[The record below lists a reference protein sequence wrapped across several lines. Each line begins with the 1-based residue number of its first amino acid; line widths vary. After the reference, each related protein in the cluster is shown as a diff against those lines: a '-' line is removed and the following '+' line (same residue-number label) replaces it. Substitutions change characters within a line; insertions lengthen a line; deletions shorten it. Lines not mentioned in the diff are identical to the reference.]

1 MIDLHTHTD
10 QSDGTLSP
18 RELVEEAARVG
29 LDALAITD
37 HDTFAGYEQAQE
49 HAARASLD
57 LICGVELS
65 TKYRGRSVHLLAYF
79 LKQEPALEFRN
90 WVATLQGSRDRRNLD
105 LVERLHE
112 RGVDISIE
120 EVSRRA
126 GKIVGRP
133 HFAAAIVEK
142 GYVSSVQEAFDE
154 YLDESGA
161 CFVARDEPAFEV
173 AIAQILAA
181 GGLPVLPH
189 PGRVAAIYSVL
200 EEDVTRMR
208 DAGLG
213 GIEVYHSDHSPS
225 DRAFYAELAG
235 RLGLAVT
242 GGSDFHGAAK
252 PRIALGTGI
261 DGNLNV
267 PRSILTELRRLDE
280 FHN

>member
-37 HDTFAGYEQAQE
+37 HDTFAGYDQAVE
-49 HAARASLD
+49 HARGASLE

-79 LKQEPALEFRN
+79 LKQEPTREFRN
-90 WVATLQGSRDRRNLD
+90 WVATLEGSRNRRNLE
-105 LVERLHE
+105 LLEKLRE

-142 GYVSSVQEAFDE
+142 GYASSVQDAFDQ
-154 YLDESGA
+154 YLDESAA
-161 CFVARDEPAFEV
+161 CFVVRDEPALEV
-173 AIAQILAA
+173 ANARILAS

-189 PGRVAAIYSVL
+189 PGRVAAIPSVL
-200 EEDVTRMR
+200 EEEVTQMR
-208 DAGLG
+208 DTGLR

-235 RLGLAVT
+235 RLGLAAT

-261 DGNLNV
+261 DGNLHV
-267 PRSILTELRRLDE
+267 PNSVLDKLRSA
-280 FHN
+280 

>member
-29 LDALAITD
+29 LQALAITD
-37 HDTFAGYEQAQE
+37 HDTFAGYDQAVE
-49 HAARASLD
+49 LAARASID

-79 LKQEPALEFRN
+79 LKQAPTREFRN
-90 WVATLQGSRDRRNLD
+90 WVATLEDSRHQRNRELAGK
-105 LVERLHE
+105 LRE
-112 RGVDISIE
+112 RGVDITLE

-154 YLDESGA
+154 YLDESAA
-161 CFVARDEPAFEV
+161 CFVARDEPGFEV
-173 AIAQILAA
+173 ATAQILAS

-189 PGRVAAIYSVL
+189 PGRVTAIYNVL
-200 EEDVTRMR
+200 EEEVTQMR
-208 DAGLG
+208 NAGLRG
-213 GIEVYHSDHSPS
+213 VEVYHSDHSPS
-225 DRAFYAELAG
+225 DCAFYAELAG
-235 RLGLAVT
+235 RLGLAAT

-261 DGNLNV
+261 EGNLHV
-267 PRSILTELRRLDE
+267 PGSVLAELRRLE
-280 FHN
+280 

>member
-18 RELVEEAARVG
+18 RELVEEAAHVG
-29 LDALAITD
+29 LKALAITD

-49 HAARASLD
+49 HAARVSIE

-65 TKYRGRSVHLLAYF
+65 TKYGGRSVHLLAYF
-79 LKQEPALEFRN
+79 LKQAPSREFRN
-90 WVATLQGSRDRRNLD
+90 WVAALGGSRHQRN
-105 LVERLHE
+105 VELIEKLRAK
-112 RGVDISIE
+112 GVNITIE

-133 HFAAAIVEK
+133 HFAAVLLDK
-142 GYVSSVQEAFDE
+142 GYVASVQQAFDE
-154 YLDESGA
+154 YLDESAG
-161 CFVARDEPAFEV
+161 CFVARDEPAFDV
-173 AIAQILAA
+173 AIAWILAS

-189 PGRVAAIYSVL
+189 PGRVTAVPNVL
-200 EEDVTRMR
+200 EQEVTQMR
-208 DAGLG
+208 NAGLR

-225 DRAFYAELAG
+225 DSAFYLDLAG
-235 RLGLAVT
+235 RLGLAAT

-261 DGNLNV
+261 DGNLHV
-267 PRSILTELRRLDE
+267 PHSILAELRRIE
-280 FHN
+280 